1 METYIGKFPNLEIML
16 YELGNN
22 VIMLVDETLMTSWVN
37 SAEGKYENC
46 TPGSNDKSKYGK

>member
-1 METYIGKFPNLEIML
+1 MKTYIGKFPNLEIML
-16 YELGNN
+16 YKLGNN

-37 SAEGKYENC
+37 SAEEKYENC